1 MSTTGSTPTSE
12 PPSRLSR
19 PPGYAPNWGR
29 GRSAAGKADG
39 RPTLARMRAELGA
52 AIASAPSGLATA
64 DQLCNACVDLLGVDG
79 AAISVV
85 FDGASQGTY
94 GSSSEA
100 SRRLDEYQFTFGEG
114 PCLDAT
120 AADAVV
126 SAPDLDTAAEHRWP
140 AYTEAVLGDGIG
152 AVFALP
158 VRLTSACI
166 GVLDLFRLRP
176 GPFEGDELAGGML
189 AAELAVLPLLALM
202 NQVNDDQDAHDSNSD
217 DIDRH
222 DSVSGRPRGDS
233 TDQGASEPP
242 MEMDR
247 VEVYQATGIL
257 IAQLDVDAPEALARL
272 RAHAV
277 ATGATAS
284 EVAREILDQG
294 LELER
299 DDQHGTEGTRR

>member
-1 MSTTGSTPTSE
+1 
-12 PPSRLSR
+12 
-19 PPGYAPNWGR
+19 
-29 GRSAAGKADG
+29 
-39 RPTLARMRAELGA
+39 MRAELGA

-126 SAPDLDTAAEHRWP
+126 YAPDLDTAAEHRWP

-152 AVFALP
+152 AVFTLP

-166 GVLDLFRLRP
+166 GVLDLFRIRP
-176 GPFEGDELAGGML
+176 DPFEGDELAGGML
-189 AAELAVLPLLALM
+189 AAELAVLPLLTLM
-202 NQVNDDQDAHDSNSD
+202 NQVNDDQDAHDINSD

-222 DSVSGRPRGDS
+222 DIVSGRPRGDS

-257 IAQLDVDAPEALARL
+257 IAQLDVDAPEALATL

-284 EVAREILDQG
+284 EVAREILDHG

>member
-1 MSTTGSTPTSE
+1 
-12 PPSRLSR
+12 
-19 PPGYAPNWGR
+19 
-29 GRSAAGKADG
+29 
-39 RPTLARMRAELGA
+39 MRAELGA

-126 SAPDLDTAAEHRWP
+126 YAPDLDTAAEHRWP

-176 GPFEGDELAGGML
+176 GPLQGDELAGGML

-202 NQVNDDQDAHDSNSD
+202 NQVNDEQDAHDTNSD
-217 DIDRH
+217 DIDRDDI
-222 DSVSGRPRGDS
+222 DSDDLDDIDGGRPRGDS
-233 TDQGASEPP
+233 TDQGGSEPP

-247 VEVYQATGIL
+247 VEVYKATGIL

-299 DDQHGTEGTRR
+299 DDQHGPEGTRR